1 MGDERKGEA
10 KTNEGAQRKG
20 GESGLRALS
29 WRVLVKEM
37 MKDLVLREREAAEA
51 GGGKRG
57 GRSGRG
63 REGRGRSGRGRQGA
77 AGGVGGVGKAQA
89 N

>member
-57 GRSGRG
+57 KGGG
-63 REGRGRSGRGRQGA
+63 GAAGGGRGRQGES
-77 AGGVGGVGKAQA
+77 AG
-89 N
+89 

>member
-57 GRSGRG
+57 GRRRQREG
-63 REGRGRSGRGRQGA
+63 REGAERQGES
-77 AGGVGGVGKAQA
+77 AG
-89 N
+89 